1 MFFHSHTV
9 FLYRSPFFVSRFLSL
24 SIFIYICVFE
34 CALLTVILVCT
45 VHSLVQHFL
54 CAYLIVWRVT
64 KRTLDKHTNM
74 WTKDRIH
81 STLSLFLL
89 VLWELFVHLV
99 YYNELHFLLKWISSG
114 FFFVFVLSSFS
125 LLVLTFIRWLE
136 YLLAFYCVSKVM
148 LEPTVL
154 QWHSDQWQN
163 LDLMMFKWY
172 KYMP

>member
-114 FFFVFVLSSFS
+114 FFFRFCFIFFFPSCSNFYTLAGVSVSI
-125 LLVLTFIRWLE
+125 LLCIQSYVRAHGVTMTFRSMTKSR
-136 YLLAFYCVSKVM
+136 FNDVQMV
-148 LEPTVL
+148 
-154 QWHSDQWQN
+154 
-163 LDLMMFKWY
+163 
-172 KYMP
+172 